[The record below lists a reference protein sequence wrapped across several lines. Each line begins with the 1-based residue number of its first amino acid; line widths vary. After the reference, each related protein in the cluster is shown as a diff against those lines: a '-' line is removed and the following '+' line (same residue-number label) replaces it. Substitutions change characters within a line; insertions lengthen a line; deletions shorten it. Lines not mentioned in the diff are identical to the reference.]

1 MKIEIMGR
9 NFYILNLNKN
19 GISKQWY
26 WYGSDDQG
34 RMIKSGKRI
43 DLLAQ
48 KMGIPII
55 RPGKN
60 ECIHILEAA
69 VNQGFIKDGREIKTS
84 ARQGVPMAEYFNRML
99 QPGSKMIKVIN
110 DRRDSDLSIEYIKT
124 LSSAFSRYAVPRL
137 GQISLGSFTSVD
149 AFNLTQRLSKEKV
162 SKEIINSVIK
172 ALRMVYGYASMCGD
186 VPGNPVGNLKQYNV
200 RYKERDILTPEE
212 VRMILRWF
220 KDKDAVAWNFME
232 FAVRTG
238 ARCSEILALDP
249 EKFSRLRSTDG
260 DLLPYLV
267 VSIDGSW
274 DRRLKKVG
282 PTKGRYARK
291 TVIPLDLGERLL
303 AMRPDGLLFCTGRK
317 KTPLSRFHFE
327 RLFNNACNAIGI
339 DEDTRKARGITL
351 HSLRHFAVT
360 MQHAAEDE
368 VSDMAEIIRQSSG
381 HRSVSM
387 DRRYTHAAVRKL
399 LAMGILSEKV
409 LEDAP

>member
-1 MKIEIMGR
+1 MQVLFGTLPAQQGGTFMQKFIMLCGLPACGKSTLAEK
-9 NFYILNLNKN
+9 YI
-19 GISKQWY
+19 GE
-26 WYGSDDQG
+26 G
-34 RMIKSGKRI
+34 
-43 DLLAQ
+43 
-48 KMGIPII
+48 
-55 RPGKN
+55 
-60 ECIHILEAA
+60 
-69 VNQGFIKDGREIKTS
+69 
-84 ARQGVPMAEYFNRML
+84 
-99 QPGSKMIKVIN
+99 
-110 DRRDSDLSIEYIKT
+110 
-124 LSSAFSRYAVPRL
+124 
-137 GQISLGSFTSVD
+137 
-149 AFNLTQRLSKEKV
+149 
-162 SKEIINSVIK
+162 
-172 ALRMVYGYASMCGD
+172 
-186 VPGNPVGNLKQYNV
+186 
-200 RYKERDILTPEE
+200 
-212 VRMILRWF
+212 
-220 KDKDAVAWNFME
+220 
-232 FAVRTG
+232 
-238 ARCSEILALDP
+238 
-249 EKFSRLRSTDG
+249 
-260 DLLPYLV
+260 YLV

-291 TVIPLDLGERLL
+291 TVIPLVLGERLL

-368 VSDMAEIIRQSSG
+368 VSDMAEVIRQSSG